1 MHQKE
6 MTQIKKSN
14 TSNKHY
20 TVQKKSGCWESV
32 IIDNASDNLQMYS
45 SQLMKVFLFWQ
56 IKEINPHL
64 KFLSS
69 YYTDSISY
77 L

>member
-14 TSNKHY
+14 KSNKHY
-20 TVQKKSGCWESV
+20 TLQRKSVCRESM

-45 SQLMKVFLFWQ
+45 CQLMKVFLFWQ
-56 IKEINPHL
+56 IKEIDPHL

-69 YYTDSISY
+69 YYTDSIRY

>member
-14 TSNKHY
+14 KHY
-20 TVQKKSGCWESV
+20 TAQRKSGCRESV

-56 IKEINPHL
+56 IKEIDPHL